1 MAFTPWYKEMSVY
14 HIWPRSFCD
23 GNGDGIGDL
32 WGVLSKLDY
41 VKSLGVDAIWFSP
54 LYPSP
59 NADYGYDIS
68 DYMDIH
74 PDYGNLEV
82 FRQVLDEAHS
92 RGLKVFMDLV
102 INHSSD
108 EHPWF
113 KASRSSKDSPYRDY
127 YHWKPGRRKGRKL
140 LPPNNWTSMFE
151 GGAWEHD
158 NNTDEFYLHLFAKK
172 QPDLNMDNPAVR
184 EEVKKILR
192 FWLDMGVDGF
202 REDVITFIA
211 KDPRMPNSYP
221 AIPMAN
227 GIKYYTNL
235 PAVHQYLKEFKEDVF
250 DHYDCFVVGESPLT
264 DADVALRYVSEGEDK
279 VLDEMIAFSHMEADC
294 FMTDVIRRPFDLVKM
309 KKAFSQWQYKLA
321 GRGWNALYIENH
333 DHPRV
338 LSRYGSERYRVES
351 GKMLAA
357 MYILQRGTPFIYQG
371 QEIGMSNN
379 PLPELWMYKDV
390 MSHNNARMLSKFLP
404 KKKVLEIIQHS
415 SRENSRTP
423 VQWSDAKNAGFSPV
437 EPWFPINDNYH
448 HVNVAAQEEDSNSL
462 LNFYRELL
470 RFRKENPIVLYGEY
484 IEHMPDDK
492 NFYVYERRYE
502 GKRLLVIC
510 SFTAEQI
517 RFNAPAHIDLEHWQL
532 ELSNYDYC
540 FAIGNG
546 FTIRPYELRVY
557 SMDMN

>member
-32 WGVLSKLDY
+32 WGVLTKLDY
-41 VKSLGVDAIWFSP
+41 IKSLGVDAIWFSP

-74 PDYGNLEV
+74 PDFGDLDV
-82 FRQVLDEAHS
+82 FREVLHEAHE

-102 INHSSD
+102 VNHTSD

-113 KASRSSKDSPYRDY
+113 KQSRSSKASPYRDY
-127 YHWKPGRRKGRKL
+127 YHWKPSLRKGRKL
-140 LPPNNWTSMFE
+140 LPPNNWTSLFE

-158 NNTDEFYLHLFAKK
+158 DITDEFYLHLFAKK

-202 REDVITFIA
+202 REDVITFIS
-211 KDPRMPNSYP
+211 KDPRMPNAYP
-221 AIPMAN
+221 ALPMAN
-227 GIKYYTNL
+227 GLKYYSNR
-235 PAVHQYLKEFKEDVF
+235 PQVHDYLKEFKEDVF
-250 DHYDCFVVGESPLT
+250 DHYDCFVVGESPMT

-294 FMTDVIRRPFDLVKM
+294 FMTDALRRPFDLVKM
-309 KKAFSQWQYKLA
+309 KKAFSQWQYKLS

-333 DHPRV
+333 DHPRII
-338 LSRYGSERYRVES
+338 SRYGSERYREES

-371 QEIGMSNN
+371 QEIGMTNN

-390 MSHNNARMLSKFLP
+390 MTHNNARLLSKLLP
-404 KKKVLEIIQHS
+404 KKKLLEVIQQS
-415 SRENSRTP
+415 TRENSRTP
-423 VQWSDAKNAGFSPV
+423 VQWSDARNAGFSTA

-448 HVNVAAQEEDSNSL
+448 KVNVQAQEEDENSL
-462 LNFYRELL
+462 LNFYRKLL
-470 RFRKENPIVLYGEY
+470 RFRKENPVVLYGEY
-484 IEHMPDDK
+484 IEHLPEAK

-510 SFTAEQI
+510 AFTSQQL
-517 RFNAPAHIDLEHWQL
+517 RFNAPGHIDLERWTL

-546 FTIRPYELRVY
+546 FTIRPYEMRVY
-557 SMDMN
+557 SLEDK